1 MAPPRTRFTSLRH
14 AVQGLLAGGG
24 STRTVSVTRVRV
36 EDAPSLVSMIAI
48 EPFASGWEVAN
59 ERRLKRL
66 AITADLL
73 TIVGSGL
80 VAILADDPA
89 CERARAELR
98 RYAMRVRDN
107 ARVVGASFQTEATQ
121 VASIILY
128 YLNQARR
135 LAAPRSPPRCST
147 SPTTSVPRSTSSSDP
162 SWI

>member
-1 MAPPRTRFTSLRH
+1 
-14 AVQGLLAGGG
+14 
-24 STRTVSVTRVRV
+24 
-36 EDAPSLVSMIAI
+36 MIAI

-66 AITADLL
+66 AISADLL

-121 VASIILY
+121 VADIG
-128 YLNQARR
+128 
-135 LAAPRSPPRCST
+135 P
-147 SPTTSVPRSTSSSDP
+147 V
-162 SWI
+162 WMVG